1 MTFAGTV
8 YNDLNGN
15 GVNDPGDPGL
25 QGWTVNLLD
34 SSGNIV
40 ATTTSAADGTYSFAN
55 LFGPGAYTIEEINQA
70 GWYQTEPVNPP
81 GTYTIT
87 GDQQHQASPGSTS
100 ATSSS

>member
-15 GVNDPGDPGL
+15 GVLDPGDPGL
-25 QGWTVNLLD
+25 QGWTVELLD

-55 LFGPGAYTIEEINQA
+55 LGA
-70 GWYQTEPVNPP
+70 GRLHDR
-81 GTYTIT
+81 
-87 GDQQHQASPGSTS
+87 GDQPGRLVSRPSRSIRRAPTPSRRPAARTSPGSTS